1 MLQMR
6 DHACVQSWRK
16 RKINIDKILSANAS
30 SDGVNANPIFL
41 HCFIIFINT
50 AFENTGKSWVWD
62 LFIFCVLFHI
72 CLTML
77 LSMSPDTESDILT

>member
-1 MLQMR
+1 MR

-16 RKINIDKILSANAS
+16 RKINIDKTLSENAS
-30 SDGVNANPIFL
+30 SNSMNANPIFL
-41 HCFIIFINT
+41 HCFIIFSNT

-62 LFIFCVLFHI
+62 LIIFCVLFHI
-72 CLTML
+72 CLTMI